1 MEKKTTTG
9 AEAAIVRLP
18 GPSRAPAPKRAQN
31 KPAAAP
37 EKPAALPDRRV
48 AIENVRPEIEAGRFA
63 IKRVVGEQVRVEAD
77 VFADGHDELVCFLL
91 YRKEDDADWAR
102 VPMRPMGNDRME
114 AEFTVTE
121 LGQYRYTIEARIEPF
136 LTWLRDLRKRLEAG
150 QDLRPELPVGAQLAA
165 AASVRAEAA
174 GQKAEALR
182 LKELARDLAAGGD
195 PRETVARL
203 AAPELA
209 ALASQWGDPEAFLRH
224 SRELLVC
231 VERVKARFS
240 AWYEFFP
247 RSASATPGRHG
258 TFQDLIARLP
268 YVAEMGFDVLYLPPI
283 HPIGQSHRKG
293 KNNTLE
299 AQPQEPGSPWA
310 IGDATG
316 GHKAVHPEL
325 GTLQDF
331 RSLVAAAQERGLEI
345 ALDIA
350 LQCSPDHPYLKDHP
364 EWFRHLPDG
373 TLRHAENP
381 PKKYEDI
388 YPLDFACP
396 DYRPLWAEV
405 KIIFEFWMKEGVR
418 IFRVDN
424 PHTKPFGFWEWLI
437 RELRRKNPDLIFLSE
452 AFTRPKVMYR
462 LAKAGFSQS
471 YNYFPWRNSKQELE
485 TYFTELTRG
494 ETREFFR
501 PNLWPNTPDI
511 LTEYLQF
518 GGRPAFLARH
528 VLAAT
533 LGASYGIYGPAF
545 ELCERTPRDPGQEEY
560 KDSEKYELKHWP
572 LERKDSLR
580 HIIARVNRVR
590 RENPALQSDG
600 SLRFLRVDNEKLLC
614 YAKQEGDNVVMV
626 VVNLD
631 PTHTQSGWVELPLND
646 FGLAVDK
653 PYQMHD
659 LLGDRHY
666 LWRGPRNYVEL
677 DPKAV
682 PAHIF
687 RLRRYVRTEKDFD
700 YFL

>member
-293 KNNTLE
+293 KNNT
-299 AQPQEPGSPWA
+299 
-310 IGDATG
+310 
-316 GHKAVHPEL
+316 
-325 GTLQDF
+325 
-331 RSLVAAAQERGLEI
+331 
-345 ALDIA
+345 
-350 LQCSPDHPYLKDHP
+350 
-364 EWFRHLPDG
+364 
-373 TLRHAENP
+373 
-381 PKKYEDI
+381 
-388 YPLDFACP
+388 
-396 DYRPLWAEV
+396 
-405 KIIFEFWMKEGVR
+405 
-418 IFRVDN
+418 
-424 PHTKPFGFWEWLI
+424 
-437 RELRRKNPDLIFLSE
+437 
-452 AFTRPKVMYR
+452 
-462 LAKAGFSQS
+462 
-471 YNYFPWRNSKQELE
+471 
-485 TYFTELTRG
+485 
-494 ETREFFR
+494 
-501 PNLWPNTPDI
+501 
-511 LTEYLQF
+511 
-518 GGRPAFLARH
+518 
-528 VLAAT
+528 
-533 LGASYGIYGPAF
+533 
-545 ELCERTPRDPGQEEY
+545 
-560 KDSEKYELKHWP
+560 
-572 LERKDSLR
+572 
-580 HIIARVNRVR
+580 
-590 RENPALQSDG
+590 
-600 SLRFLRVDNEKLLC
+600 
-614 YAKQEGDNVVMV
+614 
-626 VVNLD
+626 
-631 PTHTQSGWVELPLND
+631 
-646 FGLAVDK
+646 
-653 PYQMHD
+653 
-659 LLGDRHY
+659 
-666 LWRGPRNYVEL
+666 
-677 DPKAV
+677 
-682 PAHIF
+682 
-687 RLRRYVRTEKDFD
+687 
-700 YFL
+700 